1 MVHEEADDRT
11 DASVAK
17 RDEGHAHGSRF
28 QGHGKRFHRPLAG
41 IGAKNRIGEHRQV
54 PPGRQQPTTQK
65 HRAGAHLHSR
75 RLKPLGSCS
84 PACCCWQLCREYA
97 IDLVNLGAIGG
108 PLGSALNT
116 LGTLTPG
123 VKALVGFISF
133 VVALIS
139 LAALRNFGPVLYY
152 IGVAIFATVGLVIA
166 QAIMGAVI

>member
-1 MVHEEADDRT
+1 MMQSLPALPFPSRLIAART
-11 DASVAK
+11 AT
-17 RDEGHAHGSRF
+17 
-28 QGHGKRFHRPLAG
+28 
-41 IGAKNRIGEHRQV
+41 RQ
-54 PPGRQQPTTQK
+54 PWLW
-65 HRAGAHLHSR
+65 AGALLLAS
-75 RLKPLGSCS
+75 LLLLATMPS
-84 PACCCWQLCREYA
+84 YA

-166 QAIMGAVI
+166 GAIMGAVI

>member
-1 MVHEEADDRT
+1 MQSLPALPMPSSVRFLTARLADKQ
-11 DASVAK
+11 SWVW
-17 RDEGHAHGSRF
+17 
-28 QGHGKRFHRPLAG
+28 
-41 IGAKNRIGEHRQV
+41 IGALLI
-54 PPGRQQPTTQK
+54 
-65 HRAGAHLHSR
+65 
-75 RLKPLGSCS
+75 
-84 PACCCWQLCREYA
+84 ACLLLLATAPSYA

-108 PLGSALNT
+108 PLGSALTT

-166 QAIMGAVI
+166 GAIMGAVI

>member
-1 MVHEEADDRT
+1 MMQSLSALPFP
-11 DASVAK
+11 
-17 RDEGHAHGSRF
+17 SRLF
-28 QGHGKRFHRPLAG
+28 ATRMAT
-41 IGAKNRIGEHRQV
+41 RQ
-54 PPGRQQPTTQK
+54 PWLW
-65 HRAGAHLHSR
+65 AGALLLAS
-75 RLKPLGSCS
+75 LLLLATMPS
-84 PACCCWQLCREYA
+84 YA
-97 IDLVNLGAIGG
+97 IDLVNLATIGG

-166 QAIMGAVI
+166 GAIMGAVI

>member
-1 MVHEEADDRT
+1 MMQSLPALPSPFRL
-11 DASVAK
+11 S
-17 RDEGHAHGSRF
+17 
-28 QGHGKRFHRPLAG
+28 AG
-41 IGAKNRIGEHRQV
+41 RMGPK
-54 PPGRQQPTTQK
+54 QPWLW
-65 HRAGAHLHSR
+65 AGALLLAS
-75 RLKPLGSCS
+75 LLLLATVPS
-84 PACCCWQLCREYA
+84 YA

-166 QAIMGAVI
+166 GAIMGAVI

>member
-1 MVHEEADDRT
+1 MMQSLPALPLPVRLIAARMVA
-11 DASVAK
+11 
-17 RDEGHAHGSRF
+17 
-28 QGHGKRFHRPLAG
+28 
-41 IGAKNRIGEHRQV
+41 RQ
-54 PPGRQQPTTQK
+54 PWLW
-65 HRAGAHLHSR
+65 AGASLIAS
-75 RLKPLGSCS
+75 LLVLAAMPS
-84 PACCCWQLCREYA
+84 YA

-166 QAIMGAVI
+166 GAIMGAVI

>member
-1 MVHEEADDRT
+1 MQSLPALPMPS
-11 DASVAK
+11 SV
-17 RDEGHAHGSRF
+17 RF
-28 QGHGKRFHRPLAG
+28 LTARLVDKQSWVW
-41 IGAKNRIGEHRQV
+41 IGA
-54 PPGRQQPTTQK
+54 
-65 HRAGAHLHSR
+65 
-75 RLKPLGSCS
+75 PLIAFLLLLATAPS
-84 PACCCWQLCREYA
+84 YA

-108 PLGSALNT
+108 PLGSALTT

-166 QAIMGAVI
+166 GAIMGAVI

>member
-1 MVHEEADDRT
+1 MMQSLPALP
-11 DASVAK
+11 SP
-17 RDEGHAHGSRF
+17 
-28 QGHGKRFHRPLAG
+28 FHFLT
-41 IGAKNRIGEHRQV
+41 
-54 PPGRQQPTTQK
+54 GRMATKQPWVW
-65 HRAGAHLHSR
+65 AGALLLAS
-75 RLKPLGSCS
+75 LLLLATMPS
-84 PACCCWQLCREYA
+84 YA

-108 PLGSALNT
+108 PLGSALTT

-166 QAIMGAVI
+166 GAIMGAVI

>member
-1 MVHEEADDRT
+1 MQSLPALPMPSSVRFLSARLT
-11 DASVAK
+11 DKQSWVW
-17 RDEGHAHGSRF
+17 
-28 QGHGKRFHRPLAG
+28 
-41 IGAKNRIGEHRQV
+41 IGALLV
-54 PPGRQQPTTQK
+54 
-65 HRAGAHLHSR
+65 
-75 RLKPLGSCS
+75 
-84 PACCCWQLCREYA
+84 ACLLLLATAPSYA

-108 PLGSALNT
+108 PLGSALTT

-166 QAIMGAVI
+166 GAIMGAVI

>member
-1 MVHEEADDRT
+1 MMQSLPALPFPTRLIADRM
-11 DASVAK
+11 K
-17 RDEGHAHGSRF
+17 
-28 QGHGKRFHRPLAG
+28 P
-41 IGAKNRIGEHRQV
+41 RQ
-54 PPGRQQPTTQK
+54 PWLC
-65 HRAGAHLHSR
+65 AGALLLAS
-75 RLKPLGSCS
+75 LLLLATVPS
-84 PACCCWQLCREYA
+84 YA

-123 VKALVGFISF
+123 VKAVVGFISF

-166 QAIMGAVI
+166 GAIMSAVI

>member
-1 MVHEEADDRT
+1 MMQSLPAVPFP
-11 DASVAK
+11 
-17 RDEGHAHGSRF
+17 SRLF
-28 QGHGKRFHRPLAG
+28 ATRMAT
-41 IGAKNRIGEHRQV
+41 RQ
-54 PPGRQQPTTQK
+54 PWLW
-65 HRAGAHLHSR
+65 AGALLLAS
-75 RLKPLGSCS
+75 LLLLATMPS
-84 PACCCWQLCREYA
+84 YA

-166 QAIMGAVI
+166 GAIMGAVI

>member
-1 MVHEEADDRT
+1 MHSLPALPSPFR
-11 DASVAK
+11 
-17 RDEGHAHGSRF
+17 
-28 QGHGKRFHRPLAG
+28 LIAG
-41 IGAKNRIGEHRQV
+41 RKAARQ
-54 PPGRQQPTTQK
+54 PWLW
-65 HRAGAHLHSR
+65 AGALLLAS
-75 RLKPLGSCS
+75 LLLLATVPS
-84 PACCCWQLCREYA
+84 YA

-166 QAIMGAVI
+166 GAIMGAVI

>member
-1 MVHEEADDRT
+1 MMQSSPALL
-11 DASVAK
+11 SP
-17 RDEGHAHGSRF
+17 
-28 QGHGKRFHRPLAG
+28 FHLIAG
-41 IGAKNRIGEHRQV
+41 RKAARQSWLW
-54 PPGRQQPTTQK
+54 
-65 HRAGAHLHSR
+65 AGALLLAS
-75 RLKPLGSCS
+75 LLLLATVPS
-84 PACCCWQLCREYA
+84 YA

-166 QAIMGAVI
+166 GAIMGAVI

>member
-1 MVHEEADDRT
+1 MQSLPALPFP
-11 DASVAK
+11 
-17 RDEGHAHGSRF
+17 SRLF
-28 QGHGKRFHRPLAG
+28 ATRMAT
-41 IGAKNRIGEHRQV
+41 RQ
-54 PPGRQQPTTQK
+54 PWLW
-65 HRAGAHLHSR
+65 AGALLAAS
-75 RLKPLGSCS
+75 LLLLATVPS
-84 PACCCWQLCREYA
+84 YA

-166 QAIMGAVI
+166 GAIMGAVI

>member
-1 MVHEEADDRT
+1 MMQSLPALPFPTRLIADRM
-11 DASVAK
+11 APK
-17 RDEGHAHGSRF
+17 
-28 QGHGKRFHRPLAG
+28 
-41 IGAKNRIGEHRQV
+41 
-54 PPGRQQPTTQK
+54 QPWLW
-65 HRAGAHLHSR
+65 AGALLLAS
-75 RLKPLGSCS
+75 LLLLATVPS
-84 PACCCWQLCREYA
+84 YA

-166 QAIMGAVI
+166 GAIMGAVI